1 MSISCQTDKRAG
13 KRMYSYQR
21 PQVRQLV
28 DRLTGDTAWTMQFVI
43 GPRQTGKTTLI
54 SQALSAVEAEH
65 HFVSADDVPNP
76 NAAWV
81 EREWQVA
88 RDMTRSGSRMV
99 ILCIDE
105 VQKVPDWARQVKSL
119 YDRDRREGI
128 PVRTVLS
135 GSSSLL
141 LHKGM
146 EDSLMG
152 RFEIIRSPHWS
163 LAECQEAFGFGLDQF
178 MYFGGYP
185 GAAVFSTD
193 ERRWKAYLRD
203 AIVEPTISK
212 DVLEMSEVRKPALMR
227 ALFNLGCA
235 YSAQELSYTKI
246 LGQLQDKGNTVTV
259 AHYLDLLG
267 KAGMISA
274 IPKFSDKEVTKRRS
288 SPRLMVHDTSLMTAM
303 SDKGA
308 DAFLVSGDLRGH
320 LVESAVGAYLLARS
334 ECEGFDVMWW
344 REGVKEVDY
353 VIRDGSALTAIE
365 VKGGA
370 ESGQSG
376 MAEFLD
382 NHPGTKRIVVGGAA
396 AGACSIENFL
406 MGEVELFY

>member
-1 MSISCQTDKRAG
+1 
-13 KRMYSYQR
+13 MYSYQR
-21 PQVRQLV
+21 KQVGQLV
-28 DRLTGDTAWTMQFVI
+28 ERITNDVAWTMQFVV
-43 GPRQTGKTTLI
+43 GPRQTGKTTII
-54 SQALSAVEAEH
+54 SQALLAADAEH

-76 NAAWV
+76 NATWI
-81 EREWQVA
+81 EREWQIA
-88 RDMTRSGSRMV
+88 RDMTRSGSGKV

-105 VQKVPDWARQVKSL
+105 IQKVPDWARQVKSL
-119 YDRDRREGI
+119 YDRDRHEGI
-128 PVRTVLS
+128 PVRAILS

-152 RFEIIRSPHWS
+152 RFEVIRSPHWS
-163 LAECQEAFGFGLDQF
+163 LRECKEAFGFSLDNF
-178 MYFGGYP
+178 LYFGGYP
-185 GAAVFSTD
+185 GAAAFSSD

-203 AIVEPTISK
+203 AIIEPTISK

-274 IPKFSDKEVTKRRS
+274 IPKFSEKEVAKRRS

-308 DAFLVSGDLRGH
+308 DAFLASGDLRGH
-320 LVESAVGAYLLARS
+320 LVESAVGAYLIARS

-344 REGVKEVDY
+344 RKGVKEVDF
-353 VIRDGSALTAIE
+353 VIRDGSRLSAIE
-365 VKGGA
+365 VKGGV

-376 MAEFLD
+376 MADFLD
-382 NHPGTKRIVVGGAA
+382 AHPGTKRIVVGGSS
-396 AGACSIENFL
+396 AGACAIEDFL